1 MVTGRGTTDARPG
14 TMKTATLNVS
24 GMTCGGCVA
33 NVTRALNSL
42 VGVDLVDV
50 SLAENTADVRFDED
64 RVSIGALHAALR
76 SAGYDVASDP
86 VKRRSGGGCC
96 G

>member
-1 MVTGRGTTDARPG
+1 
-14 TMKTATLNVS
+14 MKTEVLDVS

-33 NVTRALNSL
+33 SVTRALTSV
-42 VGVDLVDV
+42 VGVDHVDV
-50 SLAENTADVRFDED
+50 SLAENTANVRFDED
-64 RVSIGALHAALR
+64 RVSIGALHTALR